1 MLVSTISNSFYK
13 RDNKIKQIICS
24 QASSFAQQV
33 SHVNSIVSF
42 FLISFVVKEEE
53 RKAAPQDSTKAMHCF
68 ANLSFW
74 MTPR

>member
-1 MLVSTISNSFYK
+1 MLTSKFFRTASFSRKFNS
-13 RDNKIKQIICS
+13 
-24 QASSFAQQV
+24 V
-33 SHVNSIVSF
+33 

-68 ANLSFW
+68 ANFSFW